1 MKIENERSLY
11 IYICFI
17 NIEIA
22 RQNPFILKKEFPRIF
37 FRNYLSSDYFLIFL
51 LDFII
56 YSIGA
61 TRCELQTRAK

>member
-22 RQNPFILKKEFPRIF
+22 RRNPFILKKEFPRIF
-37 FRNYLSSDYFLIFL
+37 FRNYLSSDYFIFL